1 MRLDF
6 TQGRKIY
13 LFHGFSFL
21 AAFALASIALEIWI
35 QQYLWIGFSV
45 VLTGLFGYYAYHGY
59 HVIQNTAKLYK
70 QGFVAMVGGD
80 KHSFRAIRWQDIEY
94 IRPRE
99 NATYA
104 FELRLKKNSPTYRY
118 LIETYPKL
126 WQNLAKLPETRG
138 HLGFFTDLL
147 IDDRTKEQE
156 VLELNK
162 LVEVLNSYC
171 ESPKMRVT
179 LPDSD
184 PQYLW
189 QPVTTANS
197 SNKTDPIEE

>member
-1 MRLDF
+1 MRLEF

-21 AAFALASIALEIWI
+21 AAFALASIALEIWV

-45 VLTGLFGYYAYHGY
+45 VLAGVFGYLAYHGY
-59 HVIQNTAKLYK
+59 NIIQNTAKLYK
-70 QGFVAMVGGD
+70 QGLVAMVGGD
-80 KHSFRAIRWQDIEY
+80 KNSFRAIRWQDIEY

-104 FELRLKKNSPTYRY
+104 FEIRLKKNSPTYRY
-118 LIETYPKL
+118 LMETYPKL
-126 WQNLAKLPETRG
+126 WQSIDKLPETRG

-147 IDDRTKEQE
+147 IDDRTKDQE

-162 LVEVLNSYC
+162 LVEVLNSYR
-171 ESPKMRVT
+171 ESPKMRAT
-179 LPDSD
+179 LPDSE

-189 QPVTTANS
+189 QPVTTVNIS
-197 SNKTDPIEE
+197 NTSNKEE